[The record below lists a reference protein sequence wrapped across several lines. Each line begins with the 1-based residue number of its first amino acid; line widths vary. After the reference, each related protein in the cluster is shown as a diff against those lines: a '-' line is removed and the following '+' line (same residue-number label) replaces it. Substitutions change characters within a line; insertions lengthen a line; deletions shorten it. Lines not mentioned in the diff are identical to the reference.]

1 MVADISRQAYYKSC
15 TKKIENDNNNK
26 KVIELALEVRI
37 KHPKMSCK
45 KIYHLISNKIKSFG
59 IKMGRD
65 KFISLMVKSGYTV
78 PRKRRYKHKSIE
90 ETKKIYHPNLIKHL
104 EIKAADQVWVNDIT
118 YITTSQGFLY
128 LSLVTDAYT
137 RYIIGYALGDDLSTK
152 YCMEALQMAINTT
165 KLGKEVIHHS
175 DRGTQYS
182 SEVFNKFLNDNHISG
197 SMTKGGSPQENAIAE
212 RINGIL
218 KEEYGISDRYITKK
232 QCHKLVEEVI
242 NLYNTE
248 RPHLSLGMQTPLE
261 YYNNY
266 YKNLEQ
272 N

>member
-1 MVADISRQAYYKSC
+1 MAADISRQAYYKSC
-15 TKKIENDNNNK
+15 HKNIENKDNDK
-26 KVIELALEVRI
+26 TAIELALEVRI
-37 KHPKMSCK
+37 KHPNLSCK
-45 KIYHLISNKIKSFG
+45 KVHYLISHKIKFFG

-65 KFISLMVKSGYTV
+65 KFINLMVNSGYSV
-78 PRKRRYKHKSIE
+78 PRKKRYKHKSIE
-90 ETKKIYHPNLIKHL
+90 ETSKIYHPNLIKHL

-128 LSLVTDAYT
+128 LSLVTDAFS
-137 RYIIGYALGDDLSTK
+137 RYILGFSLGDNLSTQ
-152 YCMEALQMAINTT
+152 YCMEALNMAIKTSR
-165 KLGKEVIHHS
+165 LSKEVIHHS
-175 DRGTQYS
+175 DRGSQYR
-182 SEVFNKFLNDNHISG
+182 SEDYTNLLKENNITG

-218 KEEYGISDRYITKK
+218 KEEYGISDKYITKK

-248 RPHLSLGMQTPLE
+248 RPHLSLDMQTPLE
-261 YYNNY
+261 CYNNY

>member
-1 MVADISRQAYYKSC
+1 MAADISRQAYYKSC
-15 TKKIENDNNNK
+15 HKNIENKDNEK
-26 KVIELALEVRI
+26 KAIELALEIRI
-37 KHPKMSCK
+37 KHPRLSLK
-45 KIYHLISNKIKSFG
+45 KIHYLISHKIKFFG

-65 KFISLMVKSGYTV
+65 KFINLMVNSGYSV

-118 YITTSQGFLY
+118 YIKTSQGFLY
-128 LSLVTDAYT
+128 LSLVTDVYT
-137 RYIIGYALGDDLSTK
+137 RYIIGYSLGNDLSTK

-165 KLGKEVIHHS
+165 KRGKNVIHHS

-182 SEVFNKFLNDNHISG
+182 SEVFNAFLNDNHISG

-242 NLYNTE
+242 YLYNTE
-248 RPHLSLGMQTPLE
+248 RPHLSLDMQTPLE
-261 YYNNY
+261 CYNNY
-266 YKNLEQ
+266 YKKFEQ